1 MTLPT
6 DLREAGPLAVSTQA
20 LVKRYGSTTAL
31 AGIDLMVP
39 EGSVFVLVGPN
50 GAGKTTTLEILLDIV
65 VADSGTARVLGLD
78 THTQGARARAQIG
91 YVPERGDHVYGWM
104 RVGAL
109 MKHHA
114 AYYPS
119 WNAEYAAELVSLF
132 ELRPEKKLRTL
143 SKGQQRRV
151 QLLLALAHTPPLLVL
166 DEPTDG
172 LDPVM
177 RAETMSALASHMARF
192 PTTMFISTHQVHEVE
207 RLADHMAVLRHGRL
221 ELQASRE
228 TLRQNLLEYTMDVR
242 ADWVIPQE
250 LHAGVI
256 RRNGAGREVAY
267 TIWGPEA
274 SITRQLTGAGAVIR
288 DVAPLTLEDAA
299 FALLARPNA
308 DSVETPIIGVG
319 SRVTAAQGE
328 KR

>member
-6 DLREAGPLAVSTQA
+6 ILSDIGPAAVRTHA
-20 LVKRYGSTTAL
+20 LVKRYGRTTAL

-65 VADSGTARVLGLD
+65 VADSGTAHVLGLD

-91 YVPERGDHVYGWM
+91 YVPERGNHVYGWM

-119 WNAEYAAELVSLF
+119 WNDEYAAELTKLF
-132 ELRPEKKLRTL
+132 ELRTEKKLRTL
-143 SKGQQRRV
+143 SKGEQRRV
-151 QLLLALAHTPPLLVL
+151 QLLLALAHCPPLLVL

-207 RLADHMAVLRHGRL
+207 RFADHLAVLRSGRI
-221 ELQASRE
+221 ELQASRD
-228 TLRQNLLEYTMDVR
+228 TVRSNLLEYTMDVR
-242 ADWVIPQE
+242 EDWTTPAG
-250 LHAGVI
+250 LHDVVI
-256 RRNGAGREVAY
+256 RRSGVGREIAWA
-267 TIWGPEA
+267 IWGAEEDV
-274 SITRQLTGAGAVIR
+274 TRQLIAHGAVVR
-288 DVAPLTLEDAA
+288 AVAPLTLEDAA
-299 FALLARPNA
+299 LALLARRNVNA
-308 DSVETPIIGVG
+308 AEHRPLEH
-319 SRVTAAQGE
+319 AAA
-328 KR
+328 